1 MKKVCCICILLSR
14 DDFNTKLYWPFV
26 FVMIFSRNVHEG
38 IYKFFRFF
46 PTNFLELE
54 TIFHLLEFAIFVH
67 TLDKP
72 SQFI

>member
-1 MKKVCCICILLSR
+1 MILIQSC
-14 DDFNTKLYWPFV
+14 TGHLYLYLY
-26 FVMIFSRNVHEG
+26 SRNVHEG

-67 TLDKP
+67 TLDQP

>member
-1 MKKVCCICILLSR
+1 
-14 DDFNTKLYWPFV
+14 
-26 FVMIFSRNVHEG
+26 MIFSRNVHEG

-67 TLDKP
+67 TLDQP